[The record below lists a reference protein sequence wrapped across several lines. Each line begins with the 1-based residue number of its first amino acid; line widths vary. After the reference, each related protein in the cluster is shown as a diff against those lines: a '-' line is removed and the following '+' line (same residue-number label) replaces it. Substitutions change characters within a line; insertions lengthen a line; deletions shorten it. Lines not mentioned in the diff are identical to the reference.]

1 MSAPAPQLPARLRAD
16 PPTLARRLGISVAAV
31 ELARDCEIIDL
42 HVDTFIP
49 PRLWGYRVLS
59 RHRGGPLGRH
69 FFGHLDLP
77 RIREGGLSG
86 AMWSITTNPFRPKRD
101 RWRTFLRN
109 LRKLQ
114 QMVHRS
120 QGAMRIART
129 HAEYRAARD
138 NHAHAVI
145 PVIQG
150 GNALEAAP
158 RGALDIPDNLIARV
172 TLVHLTNSVYGATSS
187 PHHRLRWSKG
197 LSPQG
202 AELVKQLNHQR
213 VFVDL
218 AHIHPKAFWD
228 AVNVHDPS
236 QPLLSTHTGVDGA
249 RKHWRNLDDDQ
260 LRAIAKSGGTV
271 GVIFATQ
278 FLKRRRGPRDANMV
292 VEHMA
297 HIIRTIGEDHVS
309 VGSDF
314 DGAISPPRDLAGGDH
329 YPVLVE
335 KMLVAGWTEARIRKV
350 LALNFLRCF
359 QALRP

>member
-1 MSAPAPQLPARLRAD
+1 MSASQLPARLRAD
-16 PPTLARRLGISVAAV
+16 PPSLARRLGISVAAV

-86 AMWSITTNPFRPKRD
+86 AMWSITTNPFRPKKD
-101 RWRTFLRN
+101 RWKTFLRN
-109 LRKLQ
+109 LRNLQ
-114 QMVHRS
+114 GMVAQS

-129 HAEYRAARD
+129 HGEYLSARRTQ
-138 NHAHAVI
+138 AHAVI

-150 GNALEAAP
+150 GNALEGAP

-187 PHHRLRWSKG
+187 PHHLLRFQKG
-197 LSPQG
+197 LSRQG
-202 AELVKQLNHQR
+202 ATLIEQLNHQKA
-213 VFVDL
+213 FVDL

-228 AVNVHDPS
+228 AVDVHDHS
-236 QPLLSTHTGVDGA
+236 QPLLSTHTGVDGK
-249 RKHWRNLDDDQ
+249 RRHWRNLDDDQ
-260 LRAIAKSGGTV
+260 LKAIADTGGTV

-278 FLKRRRGPRDANMV
+278 FLKRRKGPRDADMV

-297 HIIRTIGEDHVS
+297 HIIDTVGEDHVS

-314 DGAISPPRDLAGGDH
+314 DGAISPPADLAGGDH

-335 KMLVAGWTEARIRKV
+335 KMLIRGWTELRIRKV

-359 QALRP
+359 EALRP